1 MLLYSRYKGPNVPG
15 KLLILIFHKQK
26 CSVFLVNR
34 SVKHRGSMV
43 KRLMN
48 PLNFV
53 ILGVVF
59 PLSAQCPHVQNGGI
73 TSILN
78 IIS

>member
-1 MLLYSRYKGPNVPG
+1 MLLYTRYKGPNAPG

-34 SVKHRGSMV
+34 PVKLRGSTV

-48 PLNFV
+48 PLNFA

-59 PLSAQCPHVQNGGI
+59 PLSVQCAHAQTAGNNTQHN
-73 TSILN
+73 
-78 IIS
+78 